1 MSYFDAVVV
10 GAGPAGSAAAL
21 QMARSG
27 LRVALLERGSYPG
40 SKNMFGGVLYTESTA
55 QIVPE
60 FWNEAPLERM
70 ITRDTLCFLDY
81 DSAVELGFTGLRF
94 GKAPYNK
101 ITAMRPHFDRW
112 LAKKAI
118 EAGAVLQTN
127 TMVRPLLYEKKTMG
141 RGPVCGVILDDGSSM
156 KADLV
161 ILAEGVSALLTKDA
175 GLAKSTPAKELG
187 LWVREVISLPKEK
200 IEDRFNLENNEGA
213 VLAMLGQPTT
223 QAIGLASIFT
233 NRESVSLLLGVS
245 VDKISQNR
253 LVLPDLL
260 LRLKEH
266 PYVRRLI
273 AGGRSESYAAHMIPM
288 GGKPAQPKF
297 YADGLMVVGDAAVM
311 ISGRRGSDL
320 AMLSGKAAAETA
332 VHARAKQDFSA
343 NILKEYKRKLT
354 GSFYQK
360 NIQKAADTVSYYD
373 EQSDADY
380 LISTMVNDLAY
391 EFFRAGM
398 DTDAEK
404 IAKMT
409 SLVLNKQSHAKTML
423 DLYVGLQ
430 NWGVM

>member
-1 MSYFDAVVV
+1 VSYFDAVVV

-94 GKAPYNK
+94 GKAPFNK
-101 ITAMRPHFDRW
+101 VTAMRPHFDRW
-112 LAKKAI
+112 LAKKAV

-127 TMVRPLLYEKKTMG
+127 SMVRHLLYEKKTIG
-141 RGPVCGVILDDGSSM
+141 RGPICGVIIDDGSSV

-161 ILAEGVSALLTKDA
+161 ILAEGVSAVLTKEA
-175 GLAKSTPAKELG
+175 GLAKPTPAKELS

-200 IEDRFNLENNEGA
+200 IEDRFHLENNEGA
-213 VLAMLGQPTT
+213 VLAMLGYPTT
-223 QAIGLASIFT
+223 QAIGLAGIFT
-233 NRESVSLLLGVS
+233 NRESISLLLGVS

-253 LVLPDLL
+253 LVLSDLL
-260 LRLKEH
+260 TRLKEH

-288 GGKPAQPKF
+288 GGKSAQPKF

-320 AMLSGKAAAETA
+320 AMLSGKVAAETA

-343 NILKEYKRKLT
+343 NILKAYERKLAS
-354 GSFYQK
+354 SFYMK
-360 NIQKAADTVSYYD
+360 NIKKAASTVTYYD
-373 EQSDADY
+373 EQGDADY

-409 SLVLNKQSHAKTML
+409 SLVLNKQSQAKTML
-423 DLYVGLQ
+423 DLYLGLQ

>member
-112 LAKKAI
+112 LAKKAV

-127 TMVRPLLYEKKTMG
+127 TMVRHLLYEKKTMG

-161 ILAEGVSALLTKDA
+161 ILAEGVSALLTKEA

-288 GGKPAQPKF
+288 GGKSAQPKF

>member
-1 MSYFDAVVV
+1 
-10 GAGPAGSAAAL
+10 
-21 QMARSG
+21 
-27 LRVALLERGSYPG
+27 
-40 SKNMFGGVLYTESTA
+40 
-55 QIVPE
+55 
-60 FWNEAPLERM
+60 
-70 ITRDTLCFLDY
+70 
-81 DSAVELGFTGLRF
+81 
-94 GKAPYNK
+94 
-101 ITAMRPHFDRW
+101 
-112 LAKKAI
+112 
-118 EAGAVLQTN
+118 
-127 TMVRPLLYEKKTMG
+127 
-141 RGPVCGVILDDGSSM
+141 
-156 KADLV
+156 
-161 ILAEGVSALLTKDA
+161 
-175 GLAKSTPAKELG
+175 
-187 LWVREVISLPKEK
+187 
-200 IEDRFNLENNEGA
+200 
-213 VLAMLGQPTT
+213 
-223 QAIGLASIFT
+223 
-233 NRESVSLLLGVS
+233 
-245 VDKISQNR
+245 
-253 LVLPDLL
+253 
-260 LRLKEH
+260 
-266 PYVRRLI
+266 
-273 AGGRSESYAAHMIPM
+273 
-288 GGKPAQPKF
+288 
-297 YADGLMVVGDAAVM
+297 MVVGDTAVM

>member
-112 LAKKAI
+112 LAKKAV

-127 TMVRPLLYEKKTMG
+127 TMVRHLLYEKKTMG

-161 ILAEGVSALLTKDA
+161 ILAEGVSALLTKEA

-200 IEDRFNLENNEGA
+200 IEDRFHLENNEGA

-233 NRESVSLLLGVS
+233 NRESISLLLGVS

-380 LISTMVNDLAY
+380 LINTMVNDLAY